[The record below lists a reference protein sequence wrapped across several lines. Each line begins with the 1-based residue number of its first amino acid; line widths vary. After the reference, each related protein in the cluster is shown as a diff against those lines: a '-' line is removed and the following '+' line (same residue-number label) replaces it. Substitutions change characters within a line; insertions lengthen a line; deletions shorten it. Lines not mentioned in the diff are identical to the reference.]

1 MAYLTTKQA
10 AEELSV
16 SENTIRR
23 RIAEGRLRYHDI
35 GVPGRPRI
43 RITTE
48 ALDEYVTSGVPER
61 TAS

>member
-10 AEELSV
+10 ATELSV

-23 RIAEGRLRYHDI
+23 RIAEGLLHWHDI

-43 RITTE
+43 RITSE
-48 ALDEYVTSGVPER
+48 DLESYVKGGAQER
-61 TAS
+61 SA

>member
-10 AEELSV
+10 AAELSV

-23 RIAEGRLRYHDI
+23 RIAEGLLRWHDI

-43 RITTE
+43 RITSE
-48 ALDEYVTSGVPER
+48 DLAKYVENGRQDRP
-61 TAS
+61 A

>member
-10 AEELSV
+10 AAELSV

-23 RIAEGRLRYHDI
+23 RIAEGLLRWHDI

-43 RITTE
+43 RITSE
-48 ALDEYVTSGVPER
+48 DLEKYVKGGVREQ
-61 TAS
+61 AS